1 MSHRAHGR
9 QEPNN
14 IGHQLGQIRGRLNY
28 LETRMADLDP
38 QGSKRVLERC
48 TELEELMRE
57 HCNKVFAVMKTNS
70 MEILKTME
78 KADHLVKQAEEKS
91 DNLKANLSKRA
102 DKERQETMNLLNQL
116 KATVEGLDTQASNRI
131 LELESKFQ
139 QVGSQIL
146 QARAEIA
153 DLTQLCER
161 GEAAVAEA
169 QTAAAKAQKAAD
181 IACKRQPQEWS
192 TPNELKAQVCLR
204 SRSVQPDSGE
214 MKWIVHLA
222 QESASRSP
230 TRLHARRTLSS
241 QRLQPNRGRSSSTGV
256 APVSPQPNRG
266 RSHGPPARPMRSDA
280 AHYAAATLMAA
291 VRARANLTASS
302 SQSGS

>member
-9 QEPNN
+9 QEPSN
-14 IGHQLGQIRGRLNY
+14 IGNQLGQIRERLNY
-28 LETRMADLDP
+28 VERRMADQDP

-57 HCNKVFAVMKTNS
+57 HCNQVFSIMKTNGT
-70 MEILKTME
+70 EILKNME
-78 KADHLVKQAEEKS
+78 RAAYLVKQAEEKS
-91 DNLKANLSKRA
+91 DNLKANLSQRA
-102 DKERQETMNLLNQL
+102 DKERQETMLLLNQL
-116 KATVEGLDTQASNRI
+116 KMTVDGLDTQASNRI

-146 QARAEIA
+146 EARKEIA

-169 QTAAAKAQKAAD
+169 QMAAAKAQKAAD

-192 TPNELKAQVCLR
+192 TPNELKAQACLR
-204 SRSVQPDSGE
+204 ARSVQPDTSE
-214 MKWIVHLA
+214 MKWVVHLA

-230 TRLHARRTLSS
+230 TRLHARRSLSR
-241 QRLQPNRGRSSSTGV
+241 QRLQRGRSSSTG
-256 APVSPQPNRG
+256 AEPVSPQPNRG
-266 RSHGPPARPMRSDA
+266 RSHGPLAVSMRSDA
-280 AHYAAATLMAA
+280 THYAAATLMAA
-291 VRARANLTASS
+291 VRARANLTAPS